1 MIGVAVPDR
10 VETDLAAGAIACPGC
25 GGALRPWGHARARRV
40 RDLTTTVALRPRRA
54 RCSAC
59 RGTHVLLPGTVLP
72 RRADTTAVIG
82 TALLASALGGG
93 HRRIAADLAR
103 PAITV
108 RRWLRAVRGEHA
120 EWLRAAA
127 IDRLAQ
133 LDRDV
138 ISTLGPIRRQE
149 CPSPVGLGHRPGR
162 RPARPLLERG
172 RRGSPDPARSQMS
185 RSVTETAVSVRT
197 AEGPIQD
204 ARHSQSAPY
213 RRRLTRPGPTASL
226 SRTCTT
232 TRLQLGHC
240 NGWGDTGK
248 DQVRR
253 RSTMPPGRAGP
264 R

>member
-1 MIGVAVPDR
+1 VIGVAVPDR

-59 RGTHVLLPGTVLP
+59 RATHVLLPGTVLP

-82 TALLASALGGG
+82 TALLASARGGG

-138 ISTLGPIRRQE
+138 ISTLAPTGSRLGDALNAVAAAALAHRARLAPQVPIWELVAAVTRWRLL
-149 CPSPVGLGHRPGR
+149 PLPG
-162 RPARPLLERG
+162 
-172 RRGSPDPARSQMS
+172 D
-185 RSVTETAVSVRT
+185 
-197 AEGPIQD
+197 
-204 ARHSQSAPY
+204 
-213 RRRLTRPGPTASL
+213 
-226 SRTCTT
+226 
-232 TRLQLGHC
+232 
-240 NGWGDTGK
+240 
-248 DQVRR
+248 
-253 RSTMPPGRAGP
+253 
-264 R
+264 

>member
-40 RDLTTTVALRPRRA
+40 RPDHDGGTA
-54 RCSAC
+54 SAA
-59 RGTHVLLPGTVLP
+59 GPLLGLPGHYVLLPGTVLP

-82 TALLASALGGG
+82 TALLASARGGG
-93 HRRIAADLAR
+93 HQRIAADLAR

-138 ISTLGPIRRQE
+138 ISTLAPTGSRMGDALNAVAAAALAHRALAGPARAD
-149 CPSPVGLGHRPGR
+149 LGPGR
-162 RPARPLLERG
+162 RGHPLAAAAPARRLKIGSG
-172 RRGSPDPARSQMS
+172 RVLARPQAGATM
-185 RSVTETAVSVRT
+185 T
-197 AEGPIQD
+197 
-204 ARHSQSAPY
+204 
-213 RRRLTRPGPTASL
+213 
-226 SRTCTT
+226 TT
-232 TRLQLGHC
+232 TRHVA
-240 NGWGDTGK
+240 DHH
-248 DQVRR
+248 
-253 RSTMPPGRAGP
+253 PAP
-264 R
+264 